1 MALIWISYNPRKP
14 VQDNT
19 KCVGCVTP
27 FFAHEGNKGGRM
39 PDDPYKALGLT
50 KQATAD
56 DIKKAYRKLVRT
68 SHPDLHPDDKAAEAR
83 FKAISAAHD
92 LLKDP
97 VTRARFDAGEIDA
110 AGTERPQRQYYRD
123 FADDPENAYQQSC
136 GYGANPDP
144 ADIFAEILRNR
155 GRQQGADPFGQRGFV
170 APGQDVRYT
179 LEVGFLEAALG
190 DEARITLPD
199 GQTLGVK
206 IPQGTADG
214 QTLRLRGKGGP
225 GYGGG
230 PAGDALIT
238 IAVRAHPVFHR
249 NGDDIELTLPITIA
263 EAVLGGK
270 VTAPTIDGPVGL
282 TIPAGASSGRVLRL
296 RGRGVGRAG
305 STTKGD
311 QRVELR
317 IVLPPEPDTALHD
330 FLSKRQPDTFDPR
343 EGLLK
348 GTIP

>member
-1 MALIWISYNPRKP
+1 
-14 VQDNT
+14 
-19 KCVGCVTP
+19 
-27 FFAHEGNKGGRM
+27 M
-39 PDDPYKALGLT
+39 PDDPYKTLGLT

-56 DIKKAYRKLVRT
+56 DIKKAYRKLVRA
-68 SHPDLHPDDKAAEAR
+68 SHPDLHPDDPAAEAR
-83 FKAISAAHD
+83 FKAIASAHD

-97 VTRARFDAGEIDA
+97 ATRARFDAGEIDA

-123 FADDPENAYQQSC
+123 FADAPDNAYQQSR

-155 GRQQGADPFGQRGFV
+155 GRQQGAQSQGFA
-170 APGQDVRYT
+170 APGQDMRFT

-214 QTLRLRGKGGP
+214 QSLRLRGKGGP

-238 IAVRAHPVFHR
+238 ITLRPHPLFRR
-249 NGDDIELTLPITIA
+249 NGDDIEVTLPITIA

-282 TIPAGASSGRVLRL
+282 TIPAGASSGRILRL

-330 FLSKRQPDTFDPR
+330 FLAKHQGTFDPR
-343 EGLLK
+343 KDLLK
-348 GTIP
+348 GATP